1 MWTFG
6 KKMTLGFGLSFVL
19 LIIVGALSYRGVEI
33 LTRTSYMVA
42 HTHQSL
48 DHVNSLLSLLKDA
61 ETGQRGF
68 LLTGDDAY
76 LDPYRTAVTD
86 IPLLLGELRSLV
98 SDNPNQQRRLNSATP
113 LVETLL
119 KLHKDRID
127 MRRQSGEEA
136 ALRLVRLGEGKRQM
150 DELRRL
156 FGQME
161 EEERSLLKQ
170 RADEVESAASGVRQ
184 AITAGTVVGL
194 LFLCGAAVV
203 LAGVLRNQVGAA
215 VAHVQRSSAELQ
227 AAANQQAAGAREAAT
242 SITEISTTI
251 TELLATSRQIA
262 DSAQRVVGIAEQ
274 TADAAR
280 GGGGTVQTARES
292 ITSMREQIDLVV
304 GHMLDLGRKSQQIGA
319 VLDLVAELAEQTN
332 ILAINATI
340 EATVAGDAGR
350 RFGVVADEIRKLADR
365 MAASTKDIR
374 AQIDDVRGAVNTTVM
389 ATEAGSKAVE
399 AGTRQFSEVAAS
411 FGHIGGM
418 VLTTTEA
425 AREIELSTKQQATA
439 VEQLNIALANTAQA
453 ARETEASSGQTLQT
467 ASQLA
472 TMSRELLRLVQAPP
486 SGSTAGST

>member
-6 KKMTLGFGLSFVL
+6 KKMALGFGLSFVL
-19 LIIVGALSYRGVEI
+19 LMVIGGLSYRGVDT

-42 HTHQSL
+42 HTHEAL
-48 DHVNSLLSLLKDA
+48 DHVSSLSSTLKDA
-61 ETGQRGF
+61 ETAQRGF

-76 LDPYRTAVTD
+76 LDPYRSAVTD
-86 IPLLLGELRSLV
+86 VPVLVAELRQLV
-98 SDNPNQQRRLNSATP
+98 ADNPNQIKRLNGVAP
-113 LVETLL
+113 LVESLM

-156 FGQME
+156 LGQME
-161 EEERSLLKQ
+161 AEERGLLKQ
-170 RADEVESAASGVRQ
+170 RAEEVEAAASGVRQ
-184 AITAGTVVGL
+184 AIGFGTLIGL
-194 LFLCGAAVV
+194 IFVCGAAAL
-203 LAGVLRNQVGAA
+203 LANALSSQIGAA
-215 VAHVQRSSAELQ
+215 VRHVQRSSAELQ
-227 AAANQQAAGAREAAT
+227 TAANQQAAGAREAAT
-242 SITEISTTI
+242 SMTEISTTI

-274 TADAAR
+274 TAGAAR
-280 GGGGTVQTARES
+280 VGGGTVQTARES
-292 ITSMREQIDLVV
+292 ITTMRQQVDLVV
-304 GHMLDLGRKSQQIGA
+304 GHMLDLGRKSQQIGV
-319 VLDLVAELAEQTN
+319 VLDLVSELAEQTN

-340 EATVAGDAGR
+340 EATVAGDAGK

-374 AQIDDVRGAVNTTVM
+374 TQIDDVRSAVNTTVM
-389 ATEAGSKAVE
+389 ATEAGSKAVD
-399 AGTRQFSEVAAS
+399 AGARQFGEVTSS

-418 VLTTTEA
+418 VVTTTEA

-439 VEQLNIALANTAQA
+439 VEQLNIALSNTAQA
-453 ARETEASSGQTLQT
+453 ARETEASSSQTLQT

-472 TMSRELLRLVQAPP
+472 GMSRELLRLVQTQQT
-486 SGSTAGST
+486 GSA